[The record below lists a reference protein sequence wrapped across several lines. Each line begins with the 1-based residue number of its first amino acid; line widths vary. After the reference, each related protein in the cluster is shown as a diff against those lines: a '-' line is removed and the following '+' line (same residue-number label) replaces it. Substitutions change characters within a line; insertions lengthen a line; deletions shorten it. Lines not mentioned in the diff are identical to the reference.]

1 MDMKTNKYAF
11 LGLCMAAA
19 SCAATFT
26 GCEDFFEQDSNQLV
40 YAEGGH
46 LNQPTDTVYS
56 MMGILQKMQAIADRT
71 VLLGE
76 LRGDLVDLG
85 VNTPADLRNLS
96 LFNLSDSSNIYNQPR
111 DYYAVINNC
120 NYFIANADTAMR
132 DNRNEMVFMR

>member
-1 MDMKTNKYAF
+1 MNMKTNKYAF

-85 VNTPADLRNLS
+85 VNTPADLRTGTTMNRPQIKRAPTSFAHVGLVGLRQS
-96 LFNLSDSSNIYNQPR
+96 AP
-111 DYYAVINNC
+111 YAP
-120 NYFIANADTAMR
+120 FG
-132 DNRNEMVFMR
+132 